1 MGRNSLAGT
10 VVCRD
15 RTKGKDFKLK
25 KKGNVKLNIK
35 KELSTVKVIRNQN
48 RLPREVVDAPC
59 LELFKARLDGAWG
72 NLARGWNEIIFM
84 VFPIQTVLIV

>member
-1 MGRNSLAGT
+1 
-10 VVCRD
+10 
-15 RTKGKDFKLK
+15 
-25 KKGNVKLNIK
+25 
-35 KELSTVKVIRNQN
+35 VKVIRNQN